1 MIHHVFRARAACS
14 AAQGGSRSPAA
25 PAPPL
30 AHGAG
35 SGRRLGAGSGRRLRA
50 GRAPGQPRAEPPA
63 GSPHKQPTGP
73 PPTRH
78 VTLFTPAAARRRRA
92 RPHSFELRNTGPGG
106 PPRAPAAAPP
116 AGRTRTLGHPKRS
129 PCRTAAAPAGGT
141 APSPRHRGGQPLP
154 GENKGGTPRLFRLFS
169 WFEGAPR
176 GPAHPVS
183 FNPAVREAGG
193 SARPVREGAQ

>member
-1 MIHHVFRARAACS
+1 MFS
-14 AAQGGSRSPAA
+14 EP
-25 PAPPL
+25 
-30 AHGAG
+30 
-35 SGRRLGAGSGRRLRA
+35 GRPVRRRRA
-50 GRAPGQPRAEPPA
+50 GRAPPPPRPRRRPMEPALEGSSVPALEGGSGLAEPRASPRPSPPRAPLTNTPRGLPPA
-63 GSPHKQPTGP
+63 
-73 PPTRH
+73 RH
-78 VTLFTPAAARRRRA
+78 VTLFTPAATRRRRA